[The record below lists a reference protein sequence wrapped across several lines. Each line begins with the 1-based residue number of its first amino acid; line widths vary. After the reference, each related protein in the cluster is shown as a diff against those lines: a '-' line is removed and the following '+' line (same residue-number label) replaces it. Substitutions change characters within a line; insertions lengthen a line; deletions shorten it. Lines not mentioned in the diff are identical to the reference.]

1 MPSQEKTQILFNS
14 PALHALKRDQLI
26 KLCKAHSIKASGK
39 SVDLIERL
47 KQHARSLPV
56 SSCDIAA
63 YEDSDGGREEHDG
76 NGDGEEKWD
85 VSLEDGREGVEMGS
99 MGGGTLSSSL
109 RSRTTG
115 STASRGERGGGGGGN
130 TPGEFGTS
138 NSKCQSY
145 YIITRTK
152 IHKLNRLCCVTKPR
166 RPFVLRTQPR

>member
-47 KQHARSLPV
+47 KQHARSLPA
-56 SSCDIAA
+56 SSCDVAV

-76 NGDGEEKWD
+76 NGNGEEKWD
-85 VSLEDGREGVEMGS
+85 VSMEDGREGAEMGS
-99 MGGGTLSSSL
+99 AGGGTVSSSL

-115 STASRGERGGGGGGN
+115 STSSRGGGGGRRDGGGN

-145 YIITRTK
+145 YIITPPK
-152 IHKLNRLCCVTKPR
+152 YIN
-166 RPFVLRTQPR
+166 

>member
-47 KQHARSLPV
+47 KEHARSLPAGA
-56 SSCDIAA
+56 SSDTALWDD
-63 YEDSDGGREEHDG
+63 EDGRDGDGDSGREE
-76 NGDGEEKWD
+76 NEEGDETVKSSERWD
-85 VSLEDGREGVEMGS
+85 VIMDDVQVVMPETETDSS
-99 MGGGTLSSSL
+99 TGGGTLSSL
-109 RSRTTG
+109 RSRTLGG
-115 STASRGERGGGGGGN
+115 SMTSRGGRGGGGGGG

-145 YIITRTK
+145 YIIT
-152 IHKLNRLCCVTKPR
+152 P
-166 RPFVLRTQPR
+166 RTQ